1 LAASVLACAISIAP
15 LIFSSTVAQS
25 QEAPM
30 LGVGGR
36 VMLTQPKAVA
46 VETQEDDLNA
56 ANELL
61 QAENYKQAAPLLERL
76 SAQGNAV
83 AKYKLAELYFRGL
96 GVSQDDRMAA
106 ILYEAAAEQNVLYAQ
121 QNIAVMYVNGRGVN
135 RDFTKAVYWFRKAA
149 LQGDAFAQLSLG
161 NRYLNGE
168 GVAEDYKEALSWFTK
183 AADQGYAPA
192 YYVTGMMYLHGKG
205 VQQDYSEAVAWMRK
219 PAESGYPPAQRQ
231 LGFAY
236 LYGQGTKRDVV
247 QAYKWL
253 VISEELS
260 GGAIDLSNP
269 GWEPNMGSFALA
281 VREQFKRQISRQQIK
296 RGEDEVRQWLA
307 ANR

>member
-1 LAASVLACAISIAP
+1 MPKCHCSKCFLTLAASVLAGAICVVP
-15 LIFSSTVAQS
+15 LIFSSTLAQS

-30 LGVGGR
+30 LGIGGK
-36 VMLTQPKAVA
+36 VMLAQPKAVA
-46 VETQEDDLNA
+46 VETQKDDLNG

-61 QAENYKQAAPLLERL
+61 QAENYKQAAPLLEKL

-168 GVAEDYKEALSWFTK
+168 GVAQNYKEALSWFKK

-205 VQQDYSEAVAWMRK
+205 VQQDIRRRSRGCVSQQKADIRL
-219 PAESGYPPAQRQ
+219 PSDN
-231 LGFAY
+231 LGLRIFMVK
-236 LYGQGTKRDVV
+236 G
-247 QAYKWL
+247 
-253 VISEELS
+253 
-260 GGAIDLSNP
+260 SNETWCRLIN
-269 GWEPNMGSFALA
+269 GL
-281 VREQFKRQISRQQIK
+281 
-296 RGEDEVRQWLA
+296 
-307 ANR
+307 